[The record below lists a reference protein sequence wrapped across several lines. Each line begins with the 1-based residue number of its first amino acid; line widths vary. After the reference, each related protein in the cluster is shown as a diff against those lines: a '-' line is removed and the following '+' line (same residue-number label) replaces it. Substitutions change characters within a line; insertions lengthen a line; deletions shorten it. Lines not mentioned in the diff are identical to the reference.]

1 MLIKK
6 LAVTNWV
13 EKLDSGFSLAVITA
27 SWEISSSSSS
37 EIEFMNSSNVLS
49 FIGFT
54 SLHYSAL
61 AGACNRSISHNKLK
75 GDQAMLKK
83 IKKKLKEPYFMEDLW
98 CYYIRPAVM
107 GLIGAA
113 IGIATVIVI
122 RLL

>member
-1 MLIKK
+1 M
-6 LAVTNWV
+6 
-13 EKLDSGFSLAVITA
+13 
-27 SWEISSSSSS
+27 
-37 EIEFMNSSNVLS
+37 
-49 FIGFT
+49 
-54 SLHYSAL
+54 
-61 AGACNRSISHNKLK
+61 K

-98 CYYIRPAVM
+98 CDYIRPAVM

>member
-1 MLIKK
+1 
-6 LAVTNWV
+6 
-13 EKLDSGFSLAVITA
+13 
-27 SWEISSSSSS
+27 
-37 EIEFMNSSNVLS
+37 MNSSNVLS

-83 IKKKLKEPYFMEDLW
+83 IKKKLKEPYFMGDLW
-98 CYYIRPAVM
+98 CDYIRPAVM